1 MLVESTIRLKF
12 PTPHIWLTKIIGLSN
27 IGLRKLFKKTS
38 KTQSISQREKNHIVD
53 FFIFYSLLLLK
64 TNFKNIRK

>member
-27 IGLRKLFKKTS
+27 IGLRKL
-38 KTQSISQREKNHIVD
+38 
-53 FFIFYSLLLLK
+53 
-64 TNFKNIRK
+64 IRKKLENTIDFTERKKSHCRFLYFLLFIITQN